1 MPAHVPEFAIFLTM
15 FVLFFA
21 WLPVWAQEDEQSI
34 SPLASSLRGS
44 SSEER
49 EKEEDTKKPLS
60 LFNLVF
66 PKGNATELQETSG
79 KIVERDS
86 QNLDIKLTSLV
97 DFTTAS
103 QNALIFD
110 GLQDFTLTT
119 SKLSFT
125 RSRYDPVNNYN
136 FFDLAFNNTV
146 FDLDYKLAP
155 LTAAYK
161 EAAAEEAE
169 ENNPDQKFEAGTD
182 ALNRVFNKEDYYEK
196 LENTPENPL
205 ADKLHVNSTGNYTQS
220 MAQVLRSSSKAA
232 DEDVSLGDMEALRPF
247 FERLFVPSTHDTQ
260 IDFPIPSSKYQSA
273 PPCQPVGGVDG
284 RIPSTPPP
292 GFPPAP
298 QHHSMSLVNPNSR
311 ITPGEDEHCQIRRLL
326 GKALV
331 SPLSPDLSNF
341 LCTFVVHFSNRLQCE
356 ESNKAQSDVPGQFLH
371 GGTPNVSASLP
382 PGDQGRA
389 PVSVSSLSKSDADAP
404 PASLSPSPR
413 GPLGAVAELSVIL
426 EAPPPVRDR
435 PAGKTPKV

>member
-220 MAQVLRSSSKAA
+220 ASVEEA
-232 DEDVSLGDMEALRPF
+232 DS
-247 FERLFVPSTHDTQ
+247 
-260 IDFPIPSSKYQSA
+260 
-273 PPCQPVGGVDG
+273 
-284 RIPSTPPP
+284 
-292 GFPPAP
+292 
-298 QHHSMSLVNPNSR
+298 
-311 ITPGEDEHCQIRRLL
+311 IR
-326 GKALV
+326 
-331 SPLSPDLSNF
+331 
-341 LCTFVVHFSNRLQCE
+341 
-356 ESNKAQSDVPGQFLH
+356 
-371 GGTPNVSASLP
+371 
-382 PGDQGRA
+382 
-389 PVSVSSLSKSDADAP
+389 
-404 PASLSPSPR
+404 
-413 GPLGAVAELSVIL
+413 
-426 EAPPPVRDR
+426 
-435 PAGKTPKV
+435 